1 MRAINPT
8 TEELIAEFPEHTND
22 EVVER
27 LNAAREGFERWRH
40 TPIVERARHFRQ
52 LADELRRGITH
63 LSRRMTDEMGKPI
76 AQARSEVEKCAW
88 ACEYFADH
96 AGSLLE
102 ARHIETE
109 ASDSYVTYEPLGVV
123 LAIMPWNFPLWQVFR
138 FAAPAMM
145 AGNVA
150 LLKHASSTPGCARD
164 IVELF
169 DAAGFPPGTFQHLFI
184 NNRKTEELIRHSD
197 VAALTLTGSTRA
209 GRAVAS
215 VAGESLK
222 KCVLELGGSDP
233 FVVLADCD
241 LDHTVEKAVQGRFQN
256 NGQSCIAAKRF
267 IVEEAVYDEFVARF
281 KSAIE
286 ALKVGDPHDE
296 DIDVGPMARK
306 DLRDELHKQ
315 VKRSL
320 RQGARCLVGGEPL
333 DRPGYFYAPT
343 LLVDVTPEMPAF
355 AEETFGPVAAVVR
368 ARDTDEAI
376 ELANTSDFGLGASIW
391 TSRSR
396 GHTLVGRLRAG
407 FVAVNEI
414 VKSDPRLPF
423 GGIKDSG
430 FGREL
435 AAEGIHEFTNI
446 KTIYVA

>member
-1 MRAINPT
+1 MRAINPA
-8 TEELIAEFPEHTND
+8 TEELIAEYPHHTND
-22 EVVER
+22 EIIAR
-27 LNAAREGFERWRH
+27 LHRAHEAFERWRL
-40 TPIVERARHFRQ
+40 TPIVERARHFRL
-52 LADELRRGITH
+52 LADELRSGVSH

-76 AQARSEVEKCAW
+76 AQARAEVEKCAW
-88 ACEYFADH
+88 ACDYFAEQ
-96 AGSLLE
+96 AGALLE
-102 ARHIETE
+102 TRHIDTE
-109 ASDSYVTYEPLGVV
+109 ATDSYVTYAPLGPV

-150 LLKHASSTPGCARD
+150 LLKHAPNTPGCARD

-169 DAAGFPPGTFQHLFI
+169 DAADFPTGTFQNLFI
-184 NNRKTEELIRHSD
+184 NERKTEEVIRHSG
-197 VAALTLTGSTRA
+197 VAAVTLTGSTGA
-209 GRAVAS
+209 GRQVAS
-215 VAGESLK
+215 IAGESLK

-241 LDHTVEKAVQGRFQN
+241 LEEVVEKALVGRFQN

-267 IVEEAVYDEFVARF
+267 IVEEPVYEAFVTRF

-286 ALKVGDPHDE
+286 ELKVGDPHDE
-296 DIDVGPMARK
+296 AVDVGPMARK

-315 VKRSL
+315 VKRSI
-320 RQGARCLVGGEPL
+320 RQGARCLVGGHPL
-333 DRPGYFYAPT
+333 EGKGFFYAPT
-343 LLVDVTPEMPAF
+343 LLVDVAPEMPAF
-355 AEETFGPVAAVVR
+355 DEETFGPVAAVVR
-368 ARDTDEAI
+368 ARDVDDAI
-376 ELANTSDFGLGASIW
+376 RLANTSAYGLGASLW
-391 TSRSR
+391 TTRSR
-396 GHTLVGRLRAG
+396 GQTLVSRFHAG

-435 AAEGIHEFTNI
+435 AAEGIHEFTNV